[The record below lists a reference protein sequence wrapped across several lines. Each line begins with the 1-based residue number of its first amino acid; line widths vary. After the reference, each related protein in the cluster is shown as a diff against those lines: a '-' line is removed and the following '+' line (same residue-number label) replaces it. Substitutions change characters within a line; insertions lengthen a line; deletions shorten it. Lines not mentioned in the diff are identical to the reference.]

1 MTMAARWT
9 ILKEEIDK
17 ETARVW
23 REEPEELKKLR
34 LGIIENDAGS
44 YGQYFTTWDFA
55 NGMIRDYSMYT
66 LYPLLRLSLDPAFSL
81 EHLKKMFK
89 ALDPQYTVYL
99 GYSGY
104 RTLERFGREFSE
116 SMDEMRSKDD
126 FIHLLTSLLKYANKL
141 AAWSFHY
148 FPWGIGVL
156 YPHRHATEVAE
167 VMGQLK
173 MSHKV

>member
-1 MTMAARWT
+1 MAAGWAV
-9 ILKEEIDK
+9 LKREIDK

-34 LGIIENDAGS
+34 LGIIENEAGS

-116 SMDEMRSKDD
+116 AMDKMKSKDD
-126 FIHLLTSLLKYANKL
+126 FISLLTSLLKYANKL

-148 FPWGIGVL
+148 FPWAIGVL
-156 YPHRHATEVAE
+156 YPHRHATEVVE
-167 VMGQLK
+167 VMGHLK
-173 MSHKV
+173 TSHKV